1 MPEYMQGLPSTQFAK
16 AVTGNT
22 NPDHA
27 DLAAL
32 AERLDD
38 LTAYF
43 DNWSDTTHSA
53 DLRLA
58 ARCVKDKAEELWRK
72 ENPKMLTCPTCKRK
86 GFNRTAIW
94 YPFSTESKCKCSK
107 CGAWATAPEWSAAT
121 ALAAV
126 EEARP

>member
-1 MPEYMQGLPSTQFAK
+1 MAK
-16 AVTGNT
+16 EVT
-22 NPDHA
+22 PV

-58 ARCVKDKAEELWRK
+58 ARCVR
-72 ENPKMLTCPTCKRK
+72 
-86 GFNRTAIW
+86 
-94 YPFSTESKCKCSK
+94 
-107 CGAWATAPEWSAAT
+107 AWAKLTMICADKTEVTFSYWEGMGEDSMRLTISLGQKVEHVFAAT

-126 EEARP
+126 EEVQL